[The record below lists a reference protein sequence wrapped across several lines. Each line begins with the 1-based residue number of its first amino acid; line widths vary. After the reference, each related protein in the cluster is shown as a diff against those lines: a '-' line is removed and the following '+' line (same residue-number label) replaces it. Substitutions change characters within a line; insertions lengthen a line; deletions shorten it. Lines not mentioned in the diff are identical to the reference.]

1 MLQGIW
7 ERQCF
12 LLRLGSD
19 LIVRREGA
27 RLTCLFPN
35 HHYFPTHVSLLSL
48 VLHFKITTHTNNTTT
63 TNNNNFAWLGASFC
77 LYLKMRFLNWAPYK
91 TLYVCI

>member
-1 MLQGIW
+1 MLQSFW

-19 LIVRREGA
+19 LIVRREA
-27 RLTCLFPN
+27 AHLTHLFLN
-35 HHYFPTHVSLLSL
+35 HHYFPTYVSLLSL

-63 TNNNNFAWLGASFC
+63 TTKSFVWLGASFC
-77 LYLKMRFLNWAPYK
+77 PYPKPRFLNWAPYK
-91 TLYVCI
+91 TLYACV